1 MPFMSRYRWQNRQNW
16 ASNFWWKMRK
26 TAQVVSNTKST
37 VRWNNV
43 VNLDDAVANDIKY
56 HLPCWV
62 ELQRRDLTSNNDTV
76 GRKIIQETENCSQI
90 ATDLELIT
98 NIAYERTCSS
108 KIGLNTST
116 VDQLYIKL
124 LLNDRM
130 KNVTQSKQKYKKIN

>member
-1 MPFMSRYRWQNRQNW
+1 MPFMSRYRCQNRQNW

-76 GRKIIQETENCSQI
+76 GRKIIQKTENCS
-90 ATDLELIT
+90 
-98 NIAYERTCSS
+98 
-108 KIGLNTST
+108 
-116 VDQLYIKL
+116 
-124 LLNDRM
+124 
-130 KNVTQSKQKYKKIN
+130 